1 MCTEKLYP
9 SLTATLNSTMY
20 ISSSYPVSLDDK
32 KAQTENLH
40 ILKGN
45 TLIKHDFHG
54 NTDQTLGGKNLSTY
68 VGKMKRNDVPI
79 FLENEITG
87 I

>member
-1 MCTEKLYP
+1 
-9 SLTATLNSTMY
+9 MY

-54 NTDQTLGGKNLSTY
+54 NTDQTL
-68 VGKMKRNDVPI
+68 
-79 FLENEITG
+79 
-87 I
+87 

>member
-1 MCTEKLYP
+1 LE
-9 SLTATLNSTMY
+9 
-20 ISSSYPVSLDDK
+20 DK
-32 KAQTENLH
+32 KARTEKFH
-40 ILKGN
+40 ILKGKIL
-45 TLIKHDFHG
+45 TKHNFHG